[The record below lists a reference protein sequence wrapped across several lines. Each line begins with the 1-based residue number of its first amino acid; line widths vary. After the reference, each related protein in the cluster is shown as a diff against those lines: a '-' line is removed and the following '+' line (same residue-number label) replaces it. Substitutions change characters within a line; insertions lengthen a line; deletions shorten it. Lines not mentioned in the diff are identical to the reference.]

1 MRKFLV
7 IYIKIKLNVTK
18 TKVRDD
24 VAIDNKTDPD
34 VFANKQERTTVRGDG
49 GVKRTKRETVVDRVS
64 IVLLIANV
72 VGSSLHSLHSLH
84 GAPPSLSKKKR
95 GKKKKKMLK
104 GDPVVR

>member
-1 MRKFLV
+1 M
-7 IYIKIKLNVTK
+7 
-18 TKVRDD
+18 
-24 VAIDNKTDPD
+24 AIDNKTYPD
-34 VFANKQERTTVRGDG
+34 VFASKQERTTVRGDG
-49 GVKRTKRETVVDRVS
+49 GVKRTKRETVVDRVA

-72 VGSSLHSLHSLH
+72 VRSSLHSLH

>member
-7 IYIKIKLNVTK
+7 IYIKIKLNIKK

-24 VAIDNKTDPD
+24 VAVDNKMDPD

-49 GVKRTKRETVVDRVS
+49 GVKRTKRETVVDRVA

-72 VGSSLHSLHSLH
+72 VRSSLHSLH
-84 GAPPSLSKKKR
+84 GAPRSLSKKKR
-95 GKKKKKMLK
+95 VKKRRKC
-104 GDPVVR
+104 